1 MSDASRSRYT
11 SVAIALHWA
20 MAVLLIFMILLGWNM
35 DDNEGRFQL
44 HKSVGITI
52 LFLALARLGWRFV
65 NPPPPLPD
73 GMTKLEK
80 TASHL
85 VHMAFYALMIGAP
98 LVGWFMVSVSPFQ
111 VSTVLYGALSWP
123 HIPFTDGLRSEAV
136 YGVAEFFHSKSAW
149 LIFALLALHVA
160 GAVKHEMGAEDGV
173 LKRMLPGLFG
183 KTEPPA
189 LPGRGFVFAFGGSL
203 VLFAAIAAVPMLFSV
218 GNGEAKAAPVAGI
231 ESNWDV
237 DYTASEIRFDGVH
250 EGRAFGGTFAAW
262 TADVAFYPDDLER
275 SEVQVVIDT
284 RSIRTGTKLY
294 DDNLRSKE
302 WFNPGEFPESVIVL
316 SDFAEASGG
325 YTATAT
331 ITLKGAA
338 VSIPLAFTLD
348 IAGNE
353 ATLSGSAE
361 LSRKALNL
369 GQSSDP
375 DAVYVADAVTVTIS
389 GKATRRS

>member
-1 MSDASRSRYT
+1 M
-11 SVAIALHWA
+11 
-20 MAVLLIFMILLGWNM
+20 
-35 DDNEGRFQL
+35 
-44 HKSVGITI
+44 
-52 LFLALARLGWRFV
+52 
-65 NPPPPLPD
+65 
-73 GMTKLEK
+73 
-80 TASHL
+80 
-85 VHMAFYALMIGAP
+85 
-98 LVGWFMVSVSPFQ
+98 
-111 VSTVLYGALSWP
+111 
-123 HIPFTDGLRSEAV
+123 
-136 YGVAEFFHSKSAW
+136 
-149 LIFALLALHVA
+149 
-160 GAVKHEMGAEDGV
+160 
-173 LKRMLPGLFG
+173 
-183 KTEPPA
+183 
-189 LPGRGFVFAFGGSL
+189 
-203 VLFAAIAAVPMLFSV
+203 
-218 GNGEAKAAPVAGI
+218 
-231 ESNWDV
+231 
-237 DYTASEIRFDGVH
+237 
-250 EGRAFGGTFAAW
+250 
-262 TADVAFYPDDLER
+262 
-275 SEVQVVIDT
+275 VIDT